1 MNENGKKIS
10 VYINKTRAPLAE
22 NKKIFNDNDTL
33 TLKKQK
39 PIKSLALKPPSNAA
53 SKLNTEAK
61 DPDTLS
67 HAQRLAANR
76 IFGPAKKD
84 PAQSLGREGREVRG
98 EREGRESSR
107 LVGAA
112 RYACEDKVGSGTFG
126 VVHKARDKKTLEL
139 VAIKRVYQDKKYKNR
154 ELEILRTLDHPS
166 VLRIRDSFF
175 TYDGDKEYLNV
186 VMDYFP
192 SNLYEHAQKYRG
204 RGEIG
209 RLKLKVLAYQMFRGL
224 LYLGRQGIAHRD
236 IKPQNVL
243 VDDANWKL
251 IICDFGSAKRL
262 QPGEPNLAYICSR
275 CYRAPELIFG
285 STGYSPQIDVWS
297 AGCILVELL
306 TLEPIF
312 RSESNID
319 QLVEIIKVLGTPSHE
334 EMMEMNPD
342 CEIEKYQFPKIAARP
357 WEKVLVFLCRSSEKK
372 PTARSSTTFYTKSC
386 VTRPTAGSRRQRHC
400 CTPSSMNL
408 ETRPPL

>member
-1 MNENGKKIS
+1 MIGNLKLKVRGAAKEEAPSRRIKTEMNENGKKIS
-10 VYINKTRAPLAE
+10 VYINKPRAPLAE

-61 DPDTLS
+61 DPDALS
-67 HAQRLAANR
+67 LAQRQAAHR
-76 IFGPAKKD
+76 IFGAKKD
-84 PAQSLGREGREVRG
+84 PALSVGRDRG

-107 LVGAA
+107 LSGAA
-112 RYACEDKVGSGTFG
+112 RYAYEDKVGSGTFG

-139 VAIKRVYQDKKYKNR
+139 VAIKRVFQDKKYKNR
-154 ELEILRTLDHPS
+154 ELEILRTLNHPC

-175 TYDGDKEYLNV
+175 TYEGDKEYLNV

-209 RLKLKVLAYQMFRGL
+209 RLKLKVLAYQLFRGL
-224 LYLGRQGIAHRD
+224 LYLARQGIAHRD

-243 VDDANWKL
+243 VDDANWRL
-251 IICDFGSAKRL
+251 LICDFGSAKRL

-306 TLEPIF
+306 TLEPVF

-342 CEIEKYQFPKIAARP
+342 CEVDKYQFPKITARP
-357 WEKVLVFLCRSSEKK
+357 WEKVSHCLRRS
-372 PTARSSTTFYTKSC
+372 
-386 VTRPTAGSRRQRHC
+386 
-400 CTPSSMNL
+400 
-408 ETRPPL
+408 